1 MFLSAR
7 PLLRGVLLTLFYFFM
22 VVAILVLWQ
31 GSGLFLYERF

>member
-1 MFLSAR
+1 MLSSR
-7 PLLRGVLLTLFYFFM
+7 PLLRGVLLTLFYFSL